1 MRRKT
6 LFIIL
11 CITTLTFLGCGKTE
25 TPVMSNS
32 VETEVETKEET
43 STQNEVITEEVKTE
57 KVENEESTDNNQKDT
72 ETTRPINEETDS
84 NSEDLENLKMM
95 LEEGVITQEEYDA
108 IVGDTDSSTDLQ
120 DDLETPK
127 KAYEMGDLTEEEYK
141 DAVDLLNGVDK
152 KDPIEGAIDEIFE
165 EVGETT
171 HVPGKL
177 PPGATYA
184 DPSQDGDINYDDVE
198 LPEHLK
204 GKWM

>member
-1 MRRKT
+1 MKRNL
-6 LFIIL
+6 LFMIF
-11 CITTLTFLGCGKTE
+11 CITTLTFLGCGKQE

-108 IVGDTDSSTDLQ
+108 IVGNTDSSTDLQ
-120 DDLETPK
+120 DDLETLK

-177 PPGATYA
+177 PPGWTDA
-184 DPSQDGDINYDDVE
+184 DPSQDGNYQLGEGGEVPD
-198 LPEHLK
+198 HLK
-204 GKWM
+204 KL

>member
-84 NSEDLENLKMM
+84 NSENLENLKMM
-95 LEEGVITQEEYDA
+95 LEEGVPPFQESPTCVSPFQRNLFSLHCLDVQAEDR
-108 IVGDTDSSTDLQ
+108 
-120 DDLETPK
+120 
-127 KAYEMGDLTEEEYK
+127 
-141 DAVDLLNGVDK
+141 
-152 KDPIEGAIDEIFE
+152 
-165 EVGETT
+165 
-171 HVPGKL
+171 L
-177 PPGATYA
+177 PPRVHVGQPWGKASWESLVGKTRGKTIDALIHGADCVTLL
-184 DPSQDGDINYDDVE
+184 
-198 LPEHLK
+198 LPLWRKAQVHARIRDED
-204 GKWM
+204 